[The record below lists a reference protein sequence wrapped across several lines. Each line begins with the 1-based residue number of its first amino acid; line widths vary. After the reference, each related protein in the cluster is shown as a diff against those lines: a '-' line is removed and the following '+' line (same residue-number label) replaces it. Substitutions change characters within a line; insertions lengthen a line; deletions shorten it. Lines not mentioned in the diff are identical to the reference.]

1 MSGESFMQNPTA
13 MAIAIVFAVILV
25 GIIIFLFLR
34 RGRAKREDDDRARS
48 ALAATERENR
58 IAAAVD
64 DMPYSRDPKAVADE
78 LALVFREHLSTPVV
92 AVYAGRE
99 DEDRLSNILAAPE
112 SGLDTRMPDSIPS
125 ALIQDYWKP
134 RPARLSEIAGD
145 GAAET
150 AAQQPGAPSSASPP
164 EGQEAATTAPLNDGE
179 RRDPIMADEPRHQA
193 GGQAPDGWIM
203 SWRGPFDWNGIIV
216 AEARQQVD
224 SGMLDRYREP
234 LARLGGRL
242 AIALEFRRERAE
254 ALALDERASRTLG
267 FSRSLISCLDDS
279 TPLASI
285 TREVTRL
292 VGADSAAL
300 WRVEPGT
307 SMVRMVAAFG
317 LRSAEFLPLPIGQGL
332 AGHVAKS
339 GEPLALEDA
348 PGDPRCIFPREAR
361 ESGIGSYLG
370 VPILSDDHA
379 IGVVEVHSANHRA
392 WTEGDQRSLKSAAL
406 IISEILRN
414 TDTRGKRL
422 RVESAYLG
430 LSEALQ
436 RLRTPAEV
444 MEAVVEVLGHAL
456 AVSRAIIIEFDEDG
470 KPAPVRHEYHT
481 ATVKPA
487 AGAGFKE
494 GMAEEVAASPGGEP
508 VVIPDSRQRSLMD
521 APTLSEL
528 QVLSEMALPV
538 KLEGA
543 TRGIIYLHQCD
554 RVREWQRDEV
564 EFADRVAR
572 QLSLSLSNVHSLG
585 EAARA
590 AEAAREQ
597 AQQAGGEAS
606 ARIQELEQRLRE
618 LERALADARG
628 AESQARAMLAK
639 ASAAE
644 AKARAEADV
653 VRHAEAEARQQR
665 DRMREDVARLEASS
679 QQLLETNLVKSEF
692 IVNAGHEIEG
702 SLQSV
707 LGLAELLAQGSYGPL
722 TAEQQEAMKGIYA
735 WSRRIKSDVD
745 LMIEYGAMRSRRLED
760 GDANPG

>member
-1 MSGESFMQNPTA
+1 A
-13 MAIAIVFAVILV
+13 MAIAIVVAVILV
-25 GIIIFLFLR
+25 GVIIFLFSR
-34 RGRAKREDDDRARS
+34 RSRAKREDDARARS
-48 ALAATERENR
+48 ALAATERENQL
-58 IAAAVD
+58 AAAVD
-64 DMPYSRDPKAVADE
+64 NLPYSRDPEAIADE
-78 LALVFREHLSTPVV
+78 LALVFREHLSIPVI

-99 DEDRLSNILAAPE
+99 SEDRLSNILAAPE
-112 SGLDTRMPDSIPS
+112 SGLDTPMPDSIPS
-125 ALIQDYWKP
+125 ALLHDYPTP
-134 RPARLSEIAGD
+134 RLAKLSEIAGEGTD
-145 GAAET
+145 KIST
-150 AAQQPGAPSSASPP
+150 QQPDPSSSPSLAATP
-164 EGQEAATTAPLNDGE
+164 EAATTAPLDDGE
-179 RRDPIMADEPRHQA
+179 RRGAMMTNESGYQA
-193 GGQAPDGWIM
+193 GGEAPDGLFM

-216 AEARQQVD
+216 AQARRQAD
-224 SGMLDRYREP
+224 PATLDRYREP
-234 LARLGGRL
+234 LIRLGDRL

-292 VGADSAAL
+292 VGAESAAL

-332 AGHVAKS
+332 AGHVAQS

-348 PGDPRCIFPREAR
+348 PSDPRCIFPREAR

-456 AVSRAIIIEFDEDG
+456 AVSRAIIIEFDEAG

-487 AGAGFKE
+487 TGASFKE
-494 GMAEEVAASPGGEP
+494 DMAEEIGASPGGEP
-508 VVIPDSRQRSLMD
+508 VAITDSRQRSLMD
-521 APTLSEL
+521 AATLSEL

-543 TRGIIYLHQCD
+543 TRGVIYLHQCD
-554 RVREWQRDEV
+554 RVREWQRDEI

-572 QLSLSLSNVHSLG
+572 QLSLSLSNVRSLG
-585 EAARA
+585 EAVRA

-597 AQQAGGEAS
+597 AQHAGGEAS
-606 ARIQELEQRLRE
+606 ARIQELEQQLQE

-628 AESQARAMLAK
+628 AESQARGMLAK

-653 VRHAEAEARQQR
+653 ARHAEAEARQQR

-679 QQLLETNLVKSEF
+679 QQLLETNLVKGEF

-722 TAEQQEAMKGIYA
+722 TAEQHEAVKGIYA

-760 GDANPG
+760 GEANPEE